1 MRAAEAARN
10 TATLIEGT
18 VAKVGEGETL
28 LSQTNADFAQVAEL
42 ATKVGS
48 LVGEIAVASNE
59 QTQGLTQ
66 VNTAIADIDR
76 VTQQT
81 AASSEEAAS
90 AAEELNGQAELLK
103 HHVESL
109 ISLVGGSQGTT
120 SKPTLALPPGE
131 F

>member
-1 MRAAEAARN
+1 MAELA
-10 TATLIEGT
+10 
-18 VAKVGEGETL
+18 AKVGGL
-28 LSQTNADFAQVAEL
+28 I
-42 ATKVGS
+42 
-48 LVGEIAVASNE
+48 GEIAVASSE

-90 AAEELNGQAELLK
+90 AAEELNSQAELLK

-109 ISLVGGSQGTT
+109 IALVAGGRGATGHHL
-120 SKPTLALPPGE
+120 PLALPE
-131 F
+131 